1 MGKFDRIGAE
11 GTGEIFLARIQ
22 DMVNVCTQK
31 CVPKFTAFLD
41 ESQVF
46 AASRYL
52 EKNAVC
58 GCCFWGGY
66 PGAKRQM
73 LGVFPE
79 YMEPSGEHFP
89 IAAFTITYRAVDKL
103 SHRDF
108 LGSLMALQIKREA
121 VGDILVSDGICSLF
135 TTDKVAP
142 LVLSEIQK
150 IGRTGVKIEQG
161 LTAQPVAEEKFLDI
175 SGTVASMR
183 LDCVVSLLMGKSRE
197 KTNELIK
204 GGIVSVNYQICENN
218 SMSVSTGDII
228 TVKGFGK
235 ARVSEEIRKTKKDR
249 YFIVL
254 QKYI

>member
-79 YMEPSGEHFP
+79 YMEPSGEYFP

-150 IGRTGVKIEQG
+150 IEQG

-183 LDCVVSLLMGKSRE
+183 LDCVVSLLTGKSRE

-235 ARVSEEIRKTKKDR
+235 ARVSEEIRKTKKNR

>member
-1 MGKFDRIGAE
+1 MGKLDRVGTEGADE
-11 GTGEIFLARIQ
+11 LLLARIQ
-22 DMVNVCTQK
+22 DIVDTCAQR
-31 CVPKFTAFLD
+31 CIPKFTAFLD

-46 AASRYL
+46 AISRYL
-52 EKNAVC
+52 EKNAVS
-58 GCCFWGGY
+58 GYCFWGGY
-66 PGAKRQM
+66 SGAKRQM

-89 IAAFTITYRAVDKL
+89 VAAFTITYRAVDKL

-121 VGDILVSDGICSLF
+121 VGDILVSEGVCSLF

-150 IGRTGVKIEQG
+150 IGRTGVKVEPG
-161 LTAQPVAEEKFLDI
+161 LLTEPIAEEKFLDI

-183 LDCVVSLLMGKSRE
+183 LDCVISLLTGKSRE

-204 GGIVSVNYQICENN
+204 SGIVSVNYQVCENN
-218 SMSVSTGDII
+218 SMSVNTGDII

-235 ARVSEEIRKTKKDR
+235 ARVSDEIRKTKKDR

>member
-1 MGKFDRIGAE
+1 M
-11 GTGEIFLARIQ
+11 
-22 DMVNVCTQK
+22 
-31 CVPKFTAFLD
+31 
-41 ESQVF
+41 
-46 AASRYL
+46 
-52 EKNAVC
+52 
-58 GCCFWGGY
+58 
-66 PGAKRQM
+66 
-73 LGVFPE
+73 
-79 YMEPSGEHFP
+79 
-89 IAAFTITYRAVDKL
+89 
-103 SHRDF
+103 
-108 LGSLMALQIKREA
+108 
-121 VGDILVSDGICSLF
+121 
-135 TTDKVAP
+135 AP

-183 LDCVVSLLMGKSRE
+183 LDCVVSLLTGKSRE

>member
-150 IGRTGVKIEQG
+150 IGRTGVKIEQ
-161 LTAQPVAEEKFLDI
+161 D
-175 SGTVASMR
+175 TVGR
-183 LDCVVSLLMGKSRE
+183 LP
-197 KTNELIK
+197 I
-204 GGIVSVNYQICENN
+204 
-218 SMSVSTGDII
+218 
-228 TVKGFGK
+228 
-235 ARVSEEIRKTKKDR
+235 
-249 YFIVL
+249 
-254 QKYI
+254 

>member
-1 MGKFDRIGAE
+1 MGTFDRIGAE
-11 GTGEIFLARIQ
+11 GTDELFLARIQ
-22 DMVNVCTQK
+22 DMADTCRQK
-31 CVPKFTAFLD
+31 CIPKFTAFLD

-52 EKNAVC
+52 EKQAIS

-73 LGVFPE
+73 LGFFPD

-89 IAAFTITYRAVDKL
+89 IAAFTITYRTVDKL

-142 LVLSEIQK
+142 LVLSEVRK
-150 IGRTGVKIEQG
+150 IGRVGVKVEQG
-161 LTAQPVAEEKFLDI
+161 LIVAPVAEEKFAEI

-183 LDCVVSLLMGKSRE
+183 LDCVISLLTGKSRE
-197 KTNELIK
+197 KAAVLIK
-204 GGIVSVNYQICENN
+204 SGVVSVNYQVCDNN
-218 SMSVSTGDII
+218 SMSVNTGDII